1 VKIGDLVQTAYR
13 EDYAIVVKVWWATVL
28 GAHAAQLVYSDGTTG
43 NLPIRNIREVISA
56 NR

>member
-1 VKIGDLVQTAYR
+1 MKIGDLVQTAYR